1 MRVGSARTEAVALR
15 KPIFAAQHVA
25 LNARVTLFQ
34 NLVGTKLTF
43 QIGIWKAWRHATL
56 ALYRTLLPD
65 NQRHAVSS
73 WSLHSLCVCLGI
85 PHPDSLVSVARRQVF
100 DHLAHADNGGLKLL
114 MDELRHELSWVEAVR
129 RDLRSAAQ
137 SGYFDSELRVSG

>member
-1 MRVGSARTEAVALR
+1 MT
-15 KPIFAAQHVA
+15 
-25 LNARVTLFQ
+25 
-34 NLVGTKLTF
+34 
-43 QIGIWKAWRHATL
+43 AWRHATL

-73 WSLHSLCVCLGI
+73 WWLHSLCVCLGI

-129 RDLRSAAQ
+129 RDLRRAAQ
-137 SGYFDSELRVSG
+137 SGYFDSELVEWAQTAKTSISCARRTRKALGKNVPLMHPQ